1 VRKALIGAAAG
12 VTCLVFAAVA
22 LATGTQQFFTFKFA
36 NPKVGKATT
45 FTVDLHSTDPTNTA
59 HNSAPDPARKVVI
72 GLPKGTNLDQKA
84 TPQCTASANTLNANP
99 SACSS
104 KTIVATGTASAN
116 STFAT
121 VGEINATVT
130 GYNATGKKILLYI
143 QPSPG
148 APASPFVISLQVS
161 GSKSSGF
168 KLTANPPPNCL
179 PPGTPANG
187 CASGEAPLDK
197 LILTTKAKKSGKHVL
212 VTTPATCPKSKKWTT
227 TASITFKTDGTKA
240 YKATTPC
247 HT

>member
-36 NPKVGKATT
+36 TPKVGKATT
-45 FTVDLHSTDPTNTA
+45 LTADLHSTDTTNTA
-59 HNSAPDPARKVVI
+59 HNNAPDPARKVVI
-72 GLPKGTNLDQKA
+72 GLPKGANLDQKA
-84 TPQCTASANTLNANP
+84 APQCTASANTLNANP

-104 KTIVATGTASAN
+104 KTIVGTGTASAN
-116 STFAT
+116 STFAS

-130 GYNATGKKILLYI
+130 AYNATGKKLLLYV

-148 APASPFVISLQVS
+148 APASPFKL
-161 GSKSSGF
+161 SS
-168 KLTANPPPNCL
+168 NPPPNCL

-197 LILTTKAKKSGKHVL
+197 LILTTKIKKSGKHVL
-212 VTTPATCPKSKKWTT
+212 LTTPATCPKSKKWTST
-227 TASITFKTDGTKA
+227 LTVTFKTDGTKS

>member
-1 VRKALIGAAAG
+1 MRKALIGAAAG

-36 NPKVGKATT
+36 TPKVGKATT
-45 FTVDLHSTDPTNTA
+45 LTADLHSTDTTNTA
-59 HNSAPDPARKVVI
+59 HNNAPDPARRVVI
-72 GLPKGTNLDQKA
+72 ALPKGANLDQKA
-84 TPQCTASANTLNANP
+84 APQCTASANTLNANP
-99 SACSS
+99 NACSS
-104 KTIVATGTASAN
+104 KTIVGTGTASAN
-116 STFAT
+116 STFAS

-130 GYNATGKKILLYI
+130 AYNASGKKLLLYI

-148 APASPFVISLQVS
+148 APASPFVITLAIS

-168 KLTANPPPNCL
+168 KLSSNPPPNCL

-197 LILTTKAKKSGKHVL
+197 LILTTKTKKSGKHVL
-212 VTTPATCPKSKKWTT
+212 LTTPATCPKSKKWTST
-227 TASITFKTDGTKA
+227 LTVTFKTDGTKSF
-240 YKATTPC
+240 KATTPC